1 MIERSIGYQY
11 LIETYDLAVCELFVK
26 SYLTSESQK
35 KVIRKDDFSIIM
47 YPKSRLAI
55 ANTWQSNLLFA
66 IKYEGVN
73 LEVLKA
79 FYAKL
84 DTAEMAAFVSEHP
97 TGVRHRRLWLLYEQ
111 LTRKKLDLPD
121 AHTGNYANLVDGTL
135 QLALPERTAKRER
148 RYRVNNN
155 LIGNFQFSPMVR
167 LTDDIKSMCG
177 EKLKESSERL
187 LEKYP
192 PELIYRAV
200 QYMFVKETRSSFA
213 IERETPNQKRMEA
226 FLAILRDVPNET
238 ITEPLLASIQNRIVD
253 ERYAQNGWRTDQ
265 VYVGETMTPGHEKVH
280 FIGVRPKDLASI
292 MDDFLWMFNRRLE
305 NGDIDSVIMAAIV
318 SFAFVFIHPFDDGNG
333 RLHRY
338 LMHFVLSRLGFTP
351 QDFIFPIS
359 AVLLKKVADY
369 DHMLESFSHRLMKVI
384 DYEIDDRGEV
394 EVLCESLDYYRYI
407 DYTPIVCGFQ
417 RMMAETITTEWKVE
431 LDYLK
436 AYDEIRKGMREVVD
450 MPDKK
455 ANQFI
460 LFVRNNNGILSKTKR
475 EKFNELTDDEVHALE
490 QVISRVLTE
499 ISAS

>member
-35 KVIRKDDFSIIM
+35 KIIKKYDFCTIL

-55 ANTWQSNLLFA
+55 TKTWQSNLLFA
-66 IKYEGVN
+66 IRYEGVN

-84 DTAEMAAFVSEHP
+84 DAAEMATFVNEHP
-97 TGVRHRRLWLLYEQ
+97 TGNRHRRLWLLYEQ
-111 LTRKKLDLPD
+111 LTKKELDLPD
-121 AHTGNYANLVDGTL
+121 AHAGNYVELVDRNM
-135 QLALPERTAKRER
+135 QLALPERTSKHER

-177 EKLKESSERL
+177 EKLKERSDRL

-192 PELIYRAV
+192 PDLIYRAV

-213 IERETPNQKRMEA
+213 IERETPSQRRMDA
-226 FLAILRDVPNET
+226 FLSILRDVPNET
-238 ITEPLLASIQNRIVD
+238 VTETLLVALQNRIVD
-253 ERYAQNGWRTDQ
+253 ERYAQHGWRTDQ

-292 MDDFLWMFNRRLE
+292 MGDFLCMFNRRLE

-338 LMHFVLSRLGFTP
+338 LMHSVLSRLGFTP
-351 QDFIFPIS
+351 QNFIFPIS
-359 AVLLKKVADY
+359 AVLLKKDADY
-369 DHMLESFSHRLMKVI
+369 DRMLESFSRRLMKRI
-384 DYEIDDRGEV
+384 DYKIDDSGEV
-394 EVLCESLDYYRYI
+394 EVLCESIDYYRYI
-407 DYTPIVCGFQ
+407 DYTPIVCEFQ
-417 RMMAETITTEWKVE
+417 RMIAETITTEWKVE

-460 LFVRNNNGILSKTKR
+460 MFVRNNNGTLSKAKR

-490 QVISRVLTE
+490 QVIGRVVAE